1 MTYTVSTCAV
11 SLRRSKASHRPLAA
25 LRATAL
31 ENLFQSW
38 RGLSGR
44 RYICSIYPVTDEV
57 EIDRDRAV
65 VAAVRQTSAG
75 AEIAFVF
82 QPAAGGED
90 FALWAQR
97 ARRCGATA
105 FHVHLLADTPEAR
118 AAVADDLR
126 PPPIF
131 AI

>member
-1 MTYTVSTCAV
+1 MTAVLTCAV
-11 SLRRSKASHRPLAA
+11 SRPNISNRPLAA

-38 RGLSGR
+38 RGRSGR
-44 RYICSIYPVTDEV
+44 RYICSVHPVADV
-57 EIDRDRAV
+57 AEIDCGRAV

-82 QPAAGGED
+82 QPAEGGED
-90 FALWAQR
+90 FAFWAQR
-97 ARRCGATA
+97 ARRCDAGA
-105 FHVHLLADTPEAR
+105 FHVHLLAETPEAR

-126 PPPIF
+126 PAPIF